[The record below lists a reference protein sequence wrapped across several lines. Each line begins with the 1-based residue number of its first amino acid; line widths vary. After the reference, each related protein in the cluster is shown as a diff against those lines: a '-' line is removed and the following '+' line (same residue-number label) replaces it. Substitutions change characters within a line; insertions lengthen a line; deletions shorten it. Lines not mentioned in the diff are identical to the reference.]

1 MDKFTNKT
9 IEKLKYDLVRE
20 GLVSYENLENAQE
33 IAKVQSINVAQALI
47 KMKLI
52 TEQSLLS
59 FIEEKLHIPFVEL
72 ENYSLDPKCL
82 KYVSFND
89 AIKYRVIPLF
99 KIEKSLTVAMSDPLD
114 LFAIDKIIE
123 SIDENSEF
131 EIDPV
136 LASDIAIQNKIEE
149 YYNTNSAVGN
159 IKSVQKGE
167 SVDWTMLLHNENLSE
182 ENIKSLIQTI
192 LKQAIYSECHEL
204 YFEYVN
210 DELSVV
216 FKKGNDSINTGNIP
230 YILASSFVSRIK
242 SLSGLD
248 PSLVEI
254 PQLGKLCFKL
264 DDISLIASVSS
275 FPTILGERIA
285 LKIYKPP
292 KSFSDYEFSS
302 ENVSFLKKTLSS
314 EGIILVCGSSLSGK
328 THFIYSLLS
337 EVTKPTFLEKYSDK
351 KFSIPCVMT
360 IESIAKYNLKNV
372 NQSELNESIGFNI
385 EKAMKYIEFQNPDIV
400 YFEGVPS
407 KSGLDFFVSLVY
419 NGKIVISEFNVNS
432 VEELQEKLSPQEF
445 SLFKSLIKSIIFI
458 HSKDTIEIMSADSV
472 KRYLPC

>member
-20 GLVSYENLENAQE
+20 GLISYEQLENAQE
-33 IAKVQSINVAQALI
+33 IAKVQSVNVAQALI
-47 KMKLI
+47 KMNLL

-59 FIEEKLHIPFVEL
+59 FIEDKLHIPFVEL
-72 ENYSLDPKCL
+72 ENYSLDTKCL

-114 LFAIDKIIE
+114 LFAIDKIVE
-123 SIDENSEF
+123 AIDEDSEF

-136 LASDIAIQNKIEE
+136 LASDNAIQKKIEE
-149 YYNTNSAVGN
+149 YYNTNSSVGN
-159 IKSVQKGE
+159 IKGAKDGE
-167 SVDWTMLLHNENLSE
+167 EIDWTKLLHEENLSE
-182 ENIKSLIQTI
+182 EHIKVLIQTI
-192 LKQAIYSECHEL
+192 LKQAIYSSCHEL

-216 FKKGNDSINTGNIP
+216 FKKASETAITGNIP
-230 YILASSFVSRIK
+230 SILASAFVSRIK

-248 PSLVEI
+248 PSLSEV

-264 DDISLIASVSS
+264 DDVSLIASVSS
-275 FPTILGERIA
+275 FPTIIGERIA

-292 KSFSDYEFSS
+292 KKFSEYNLSLVEKQFLLDT
-302 ENVSFLKKTLSS
+302 VSNS
-314 EGIILVCGSSLSGK
+314 GIILVCGSALSGK

-337 EVTKPTFLEKYSDK
+337 EIADSDNFEKTKNL
-351 KFSIPCVMT
+351 PCVMT

-372 NQSELNESIGFNI
+372 NQCELNESIGFNL
-385 EKAMKYIEFQNPDIV
+385 EKAMKYIEFQNPDVI
-400 YFEGVPS
+400 YFEGISS
-407 KSGLDFFVSLVY
+407 KLGLDFFASLVY
-419 NGKIVISEFNVNS
+419 NNRTIITEFMVNS
-432 VEELQEKLSPQEF
+432 VEELQERLSSQEF
-445 SLFKSLIKSIIFI
+445 SLFKTLIKAIVFI
-458 HSKDTIEIMSADSV
+458 HSKDTIEIMSKEAI
-472 KRYLPC
+472 KKYLQC

>member
-20 GLVSYENLENAQE
+20 GLISYEQLENAQE
-33 IAKVQSINVAQALI
+33 IAHVQSINVAQALI

-59 FIEEKLHIPFVEL
+59 FIEAKLHIPFVEL
-72 ENYSLDPKCL
+72 ENYSLDTRCL

-114 LFAIDKIIE
+114 LFAIDKIVE
-123 SIDENSEF
+123 AIDEDSEF

-136 LASDIAIQNKIEE
+136 LASDTAIQNKIEE
-149 YYNTNSAVGN
+149 YYNTTSSVGN
-159 IKSVQKGE
+159 ITGVQEGE
-167 SVDWTMLLHNENLSE
+167 TVDWTELLHDEDLSE

-192 LKQAIYSECHEL
+192 LKQAIYSDCHEL

-216 FKKGNDSINTGNIP
+216 FKKANETINTGNIP
-230 YILASSFVSRIK
+230 YILAGAFVSRIK

-248 PSLVEI
+248 PSLSEI

-264 DDISLIASVSS
+264 NDTSLIASVSS

-292 KSFSDYEFSS
+292 RKFSEY
-302 ENVSFLKKTLSS
+302 NLPLVSAEFLKDTIWDS
-314 EGIILVCGSSLSGK
+314 GIILVCGSTLSGK

-337 EVTKPTFLEKYSDK
+337 EIVNLSSKN
-351 KFSIPCVMT
+351 IPCVMT
-360 IESIAKYNLKNV
+360 IESIAKYHLKNI
-372 NQSELNESIGFNI
+372 NQCELNESIGFNL
-385 EKAMKYIEFQNPDIV
+385 ERAMKYIEFQNPDVI
-400 YFEGVPS
+400 YFERISS
-407 KSGLDFFVSLVY
+407 KLGLDYFTSLVY
-419 NGKIVISEFNVNS
+419 NGKTIITEFMVNS
-432 VEELQEKLSPQEF
+432 VEELQEKLSPQDF
-445 SLFKSLIKSIIFI
+445 SLFKSLIKAIVFI
-458 HSKDTIEIMSADSV
+458 HSKDTIEIMSQEAV
-472 KRYLPC
+472 KKYLQC

>member
-20 GLVSYENLENAQE
+20 GLISYEQLENAQE

-47 KMKLI
+47 KMRLI

-59 FIEEKLHIPFVEL
+59 FIEAKLHIPFVEL
-72 ENYSLDPKCL
+72 ENYSLDTKCL

-89 AIKYRVIPLF
+89 ALKYRIIPLF

-123 SIDENSEF
+123 AIDEDSEF

-136 LASDIAIQNKIEE
+136 LASDFAIQTKIEE

-159 IKSVQKGE
+159 ISGIKEGE
-167 SVDWTMLLHNENLSE
+167 KVDWTTLLHDENLSE
-182 ENIKSLIQTI
+182 EHIRLLIQTI
-192 LKQAIYSECHEL
+192 LKQALYDECHEL

-210 DELSVV
+210 EELSVV
-216 FKKGNDSINTGNIP
+216 FKKASETENTGNIP
-230 YILASSFVSRIK
+230 SILATAFISRIK

-248 PSLVEI
+248 PSLSEV

-264 DDISLIASVSS
+264 DEISLIASVSS

-292 KSFSDYEFSS
+292 MKFEDYGLSS
-302 ENVSFLKKTLSS
+302 VEEEFLKDAILTN
-314 EGIILVCGSSLSGK
+314 GVILVCGSGLSGK

-337 EVTKPTFLEKYSDK
+337 EIAENSK
-351 KFSIPCVMT
+351 KMDISCIMT

-372 NQSELNESIGFNI
+372 NQCELNESIGFNL
-385 EKAMKYIEFQNPDIV
+385 EKAMKYIEFQNPNLI
-400 YFEGVPS
+400 YFEGVNS
-407 KSGLDFFVSLVY
+407 KVGLDFFTSLVY
-419 NGKIVISEFNVNS
+419 NNKTVITEFMVNS
-432 VEELQEKLSPQEF
+432 VEELQEKLSPNDF
-445 SLFKSLIKSIIFI
+445 SLFKSLIKAIVFI
-458 HSKDTIEIMSADSV
+458 HSKDTIEIMGNDAI
-472 KRYLPC
+472 KKYLQC

>member
-20 GLVSYENLENAQE
+20 GLISYEQLENAQD

-47 KMKLI
+47 RMNLLQ
-52 TEQSLLS
+52 EQTLLS

-72 ENYSLDPKCL
+72 ENYSLDTKCL

-123 SIDENSEF
+123 AIDDSSEF

-159 IKSVQKGE
+159 IQGVKDGE
-167 SVDWTMLLHNENLSE
+167 EIDWTELIHNENLSE
-182 ENIKSLIQTI
+182 EHIRLLIQTI
-192 LKQAIYSECHEL
+192 LKQAIYSDCHEL

-216 FKKGNDSINTGNIP
+216 FKKNNESINTGNIP
-230 YILASSFVSRIK
+230 SILVSAFIARIK

-248 PSLVEI
+248 PSLSEV

-264 DDISLIASVSS
+264 DDTTLIASVSS

-292 KSFSDYEFSS
+292 KNFKSYNLSIVE
-302 ENVSFLKKTLSS
+302 ENFLKETVTES
-314 EGIILVCGSSLSGK
+314 GIILVCGSALSGK

-337 EVTKPTFLEKYSDK
+337 EIANPKEKKQSTL
-351 KFSIPCVMT
+351 PCIMT
-360 IESIAKYNLKNV
+360 IESIAKYELKNV
-372 NQSELNESIGFNI
+372 NQCELNESIGFNL
-385 EKAMKYIEFQNPDIV
+385 ET
-400 YFEGVPS
+400 
-407 KSGLDFFVSLVY
+407 
-419 NGKIVISEFNVNS
+419 
-432 VEELQEKLSPQEF
+432 
-445 SLFKSLIKSIIFI
+445 LI
-458 HSKDTIEIMSADSV
+458 
-472 KRYLPC
+472 

>member
-1 MDKFTNKT
+1 MNKFTNKT

-20 GLVSYENLENAQE
+20 GLISYEQLENAQE
-33 IAKVQSINVAQALI
+33 IACVQSINVAQALI

-59 FIEEKLHIPFVEL
+59 FIEAKLHIPFVEL
-72 ENYSLDPKCL
+72 ENYSLDTKCL
-82 KYVSFND
+82 KYISFND

-99 KIEKSLTVAMSDPLD
+99 KIEKTLTVAMSDPLD
-114 LFAIDKIIE
+114 LFAIDKIVE

-159 IKSVQKGE
+159 ITAIQEGE
-167 SVDWTMLLHNENLSE
+167 TIDWTEILHDENLSE
-182 ENIKSLIQTI
+182 ENIKDLIQTI
-192 LKQAIYSECHEL
+192 LKQAIYSNCHEL

-216 FKKGNDSINTGNIP
+216 FKKNAETTNTGNIP
-230 YILASSFVSRIK
+230 YILAGAFVARIK

-248 PSLVEI
+248 PSLSEI
-254 PQLGKLCFKL
+254 PQLGKLCFKM
-264 DDISLIASVSS
+264 DNVDLIASVSS

-292 KSFSDYEFSS
+292 KDFSDYNLSNIFKEFIK
-302 ENVSFLKKTLSS
+302 ETVSK
-314 EGIILVCGSSLSGK
+314 EGIILVCGSALSGK

-337 EVTKPTFLEKYSDK
+337 DIVNSDDACKTKT
-351 KFSIPCVMT
+351 PCVMT
-360 IESIAKYNLKNV
+360 IESIAKYHLKNI
-372 NQSELNESIGFNI
+372 NQCELNESIGFNL
-385 EKAMKYIEFQNPDIV
+385 EKAMKYIEFQNPDII
-400 YFEGVPS
+400 YFEGTGS
-407 KSGLDFFVSLVY
+407 KVGLDFFTSLVY
-419 NGKIVISEFNVNS
+419 RGKTIITEFLVNS
-432 VEELQEKLSPQEF
+432 VEELQEKLSPQDF
-445 SLFKSLIKSIIFI
+445 SLFKSLIKAIVFI
-458 HSKDTIEIMSADSV
+458 HSEDTIEVMSLEAI
-472 KRYLPC
+472 KKYLQY